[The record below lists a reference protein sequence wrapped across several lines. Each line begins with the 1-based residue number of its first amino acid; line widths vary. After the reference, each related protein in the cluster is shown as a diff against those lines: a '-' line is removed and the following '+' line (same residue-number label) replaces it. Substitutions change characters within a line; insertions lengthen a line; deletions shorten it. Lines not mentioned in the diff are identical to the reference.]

1 MCTFPTY
8 FVKHFINFQALWNQ
22 AHAWKITNIS
32 NDLDSSAPWP
42 PAKSRSL
49 DFEHQNKRLDM
60 RQRKAARRR
69 MAARQLWTFLR
80 KNRLLIFDFAG
91 SNLAKLAQLTLV
103 STICMRGERGER
115 REGRKATLEP
125 TCGQVEWK
133 SERVSKVKDV
143 KRVERQ
149 LSSRPGQVIRDICL
163 LVDTST
169 IFSWHQKHTRKA
181 TLQPT
186 WAGWVEEWKMPK
198 DR

>member
-42 PAKSRSL
+42 PAKSWGL
-49 DFEHQNKRLDM
+49 DFEHQNKRLEM

-80 KNRLLIFDFAG
+80 KNRLLIFGFAG
-91 SNLAKLAQLTLV
+91 SNLARLAQLTLV

-133 SERVSKVKDV
+133 SERAKEWKSEQS
-143 KRVERQ
+143 ERCEE
-149 LSSRPGQVIRDICL
+149 G
-163 LVDTST
+163 
-169 IFSWHQKHTRKA
+169 RKA
-181 TLQPT
+181 TLEST
-186 WAGWVEEWKMPK
+186 WTGDTWYLSSCWHQHHFQLAPK
-198 DR
+198 TH